1 MQSKLVAVPLT
12 VGVQLKLLVLTGIW
26 ALVPATIFT
35 KVDAVGQPT
44 RLTAA
49 PVAPVAVSWTLTLP
63 VVTFGTPVTLQ
74 VLLTGPL
81 AGVVV
86 AVVVVAA
93 VVVGVPKRVTVEVTV
108 VVLVVPHAA
117 RTVLARATV
126 RSVAALRIWAPML
139 G

>member
-93 VVVGVPKRVTVEVTV
+93 VVVGAEAVTVEVTV